1 MWSVKSKCPERKSGA
16 DWSHDC
22 YSDHQLQLQQYNSK
36 KGFITNKD
44 ELYLNI
50 GDSIGEDGKAGHYV

>member
-1 MWSVKSKCPERKSGA
+1 MEQTEVMTAIQTMVRV
-16 DWSHDC
+16 DN
-22 YSDHQLQLQQYNSK
+22 QLQLQQYNSK

-44 ELYLNI
+44 EFHLNI